1 MIGELYERALE
12 RRDGVEVEVE
22 DGAGRRSPLPVGEWM
37 SLRPGDAGLL
47 DRCDGPTLDVG
58 SGPGRLTVALTER
71 GLLALGID
79 VVPYAVALTV
89 AAGGPALVRDVYG
102 RVPGAGVWRTV
113 LLADGNIGIGGDP
126 SALLGRAFDLL
137 SPCGGRVLVEVME
150 PGTRS
155 HAGRLRL
162 RNGRAVGDWFPWAWV
177 SADDVAGLAAGHG
190 AAVTEVWEE
199 AGRWFACLGRR

>member
-1 MIGELYERALE
+1 MIGELYERALVE
-12 RRDGVEVEVE
+12 RDGAEIEVE
-22 DGAGRRSPLPVGEWM
+22 DGSGRRSPLPVGDWM

-47 DRCDGPTLDVG
+47 DRCAGPTLDVG

-79 VVPYAVALTV
+79 VAPYAVALTV

-102 RVPGAGVWRTV
+102 PVPGAGIWTTV

-126 SALLGRAFDLL
+126 AALLGRVFDLL
-137 SPCGGRVLVEVME
+137 APAGGRVLAEVME

-155 HAGRLRL
+155 RTGRLRL
-162 RNGRAVGDWFPWAWV
+162 RAGGVVGEWFPWAWV
-177 SADDVAGLAAGHG
+177 SADDIAGLAAGVG
-190 AAVTEVWEE
+190 AEVAEIWEE
-199 AGRWFACLGRR
+199 SGRWFASLSRA